1 MPDSQPVRACRQH
14 SLGRGRWNR
23 WGADQARPGRSR
35 SGARVPRYNPI
46 RLDRELQARRLHE
59 IGLNAYESSAYIV
72 LIGHRHFKALE
83 VASRANI
90 PRAKIYEVLNGLADK
105 GFVRVRH
112 GKVKHYSAIE
122 PKLALEGYLN
132 RRRESFLREWENR
145 QQLATTL
152 SRDLASIFQ
161 DGSHRR
167 GQLDYLR
174 IIADTRQIIE
184 EYRFMLLQTA
194 NEYLEFARPP
204 YGVDPGHEPI
214 VKSLAD
220 KGVACRLMFDERE
233 VETAGRRSELKLL
246 EAAGA
251 DVYLATNLPMKL
263 ALFDGQSGM
272 ISLDDPVASHEKL
285 TALVFE
291 HRSLGSAMQ
300 TLFEDFSNRSLT
312 LDGVPVG
319 NGSSGNGHG

>member
-1 MPDSQPVRACRQH
+1 MPGSGSVRAAQQR
-14 SLGRGRWNR
+14 SLGYNKGKCCR
-23 WGADQARPGRSR
+23 ADEPRLGRSR
-35 SGARVPRYNPI
+35 GRAGLLAI
-46 RLDRELQARRLHE
+46 IQLGLDRELHARRLHE

-72 LIGHRHFKALE
+72 LIGHKHFKALE

-90 PRAKIYEVLNGLADK
+90 PRAKIYEVLNGLVDK

-112 GKVKHYSAIE
+112 GKVKHFSAIE

-132 RRRESFLREWENR
+132 RRRESFLREWQDR
-145 QQLATTL
+145 QRLATTL

-184 EYRFMLLQTA
+184 EYRYMLLQTA

-220 KGVACRLMFDERE
+220 KGIACRLMFDESE
-233 VETAGRRSELKLL
+233 VKTAGRRSELKLL
-246 EAAGA
+246 EEAGA

-263 ALFDGQSGM
+263 ALFDGHSGM

-291 HRSLGSAMQ
+291 HRSLGSAMR
-300 TLFEDFSNRSLT
+300 TLFEDFSNRSMT
-312 LDGVPVG
+312 LDGIPVG

>member
-1 MPDSQPVRACRQH
+1 M
-14 SLGRGRWNR
+14 
-23 WGADQARPGRSR
+23 
-35 SGARVPRYNPI
+35 
-46 RLDRELQARRLHE
+46 DRELQARRLHE